1 MGSMLTD
8 LRGIAQQGAVELG
21 SDASAEEVLQ
31 WGAATFG
38 HHMIVASNM
47 QVAVLVD
54 LAATALPGVDVLFLE
69 TGYHFPETIGTRD
82 TVAATY
88 AVTIVNAEPE
98 HTVAEQD

>member
-47 QVAVLVD
+47 QDAVLVD
-54 LAATALPGVDVLFLE
+54 LAATASRVP
-69 TGYHFPETIGTRD
+69 
-82 TVAATY
+82 
-88 AVTIVNAEPE
+88 IVSGKW
-98 HTVAEQD
+98 